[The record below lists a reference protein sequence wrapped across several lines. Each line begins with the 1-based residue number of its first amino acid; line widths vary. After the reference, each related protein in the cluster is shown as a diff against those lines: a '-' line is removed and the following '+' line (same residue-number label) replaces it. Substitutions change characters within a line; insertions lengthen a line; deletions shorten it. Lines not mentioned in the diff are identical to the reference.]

1 MQPTLNRHVF
11 LALATV
17 AWADGSLAP
26 EEREGILRAAGGA
39 GFSSEECAELD
50 AAIQKPR
57 DIDSLN
63 LGRLSAIDRVFVYAT
78 AVWLARIDG
87 VVDPGEVAALQRLGD
102 KLMVSDKKRKLAD
115 NLAVEVAAM
124 PTGNRPDK
132 YDLVSLR
139 KLVEQRVTH
148 TLPPT

>member
-1 MQPTLNRHVF
+1 MNPTMNRHVF

-17 AWADGSLAP
+17 AWADGVLAP
-26 EEREGILRAAGGA
+26 EEREGILRAAAGA
-39 GFSSEECAELD
+39 GFSPQDCAELD

-57 DIDSLN
+57 DIESLN

-87 VVDPGEVAALQRLGD
+87 VMDPGEIEALKRLGD
-102 KLMVSDKKRKLAD
+102 KLMISEKKRAAAD
-115 NLAVEVAAM
+115 AAAVEVATQ

-139 KLVEQRVTH
+139 KLLEQR
-148 TLPPT
+148 LWKRA